1 MQEWGLWN
9 GIDLARVRATESRVQ
24 RAVWDTLWDVGHGND
39 KRQIPTPDFFLVL
52 ISDMVIGSGESMRLI
67 NRYWFVLVCLILGVA
82 CLNGSA
88 QAAREK
94 IIIDTDIGDDV
105 DDAFA
110 LALAV
115 KSAEFEILGVTT
127 TFRDT
132 ELRARITE
140 RFLGEVGRAE
150 IPVLAGKP
158 TTVKNPMSQAKY
170 ADAGRF
176 VNSSHGDAA
185 EFLLEQIRKSPGEI
199 TLIAIGPLM
208 NVGAAIDKDAAT
220 FRKLKRV
227 VIMGG
232 SVRKGYGDYG
242 YNESVPPMPEWNIL
256 NDVASAQKL
265 LASGVP
271 LFVMPLDS
279 TQLKLDEVKRAF
291 LFTRGTAVTDQL
303 AILYHL
309 WAQETPTL
317 FDPMAVAFALK
328 PELCP
333 VTALHIRVDEKGFTR
348 EEPGTPNAQ
357 VCLNSNPEDFFQF
370 YLRRVG
376 QK

>member
-1 MQEWGLWN
+1 MN
-9 GIDLARVRATESRVQ
+9 RV
-24 RAVWDTLWDVGHGND
+24 WL
-39 KRQIPTPDFFLVL
+39 L
-52 ISDMVIGSGESMRLI
+52 
-67 NRYWFVLVCLILGVA
+67 LVCLCLCLGSVA
-82 CLNGSA
+82 GWA
-88 QAAREK
+88 QAREK

-115 KSAEFEILGVTT
+115 KSPEFEILGVTT

-132 ELRARITE
+132 ELRARLVD
-140 RFLGEVGRAE
+140 RFLGEVGRSD

-158 TTVKNPMSQAKY
+158 TAATAMSQRRY
-170 ADAGRF
+170 ADGGHFAK
-176 VNSSHGDAA
+176 SSHGDAV
-185 EFLLEQIRKSPGEI
+185 EFLLDQIRKHPGEI

-208 NVGAAIDKDAAT
+208 NVGAAIDRDSGT

-232 SVRKGYGDYG
+232 SIRKGYGDYG
-242 YNESVPPMPEWNIL
+242 YNEHFPPMPEWNIL

-265 LASGVP
+265 FGAGVP

-291 LFTRGTAVTDQL
+291 LFTRGTVLTDQM

-317 FDPMAVAFALK
+317 FDPMAVAFAIK

-333 VTALHIRVDEKGFTR
+333 VTSLHIRVDEKGFTR
-348 EEPGTPNAQ
+348 EEPGTANAQ
-357 VCLNSNPEDFFQF
+357 VCLQSNPEDFFQF

-376 QK
+376 SQN